1 MSDRNIS
8 TDPAGRE
15 FTIAFAIQIGAY
27 TLEPS
32 SRPGWMWV
40 MAGGEGGEFEVAKL
54 EAVIAK
60 FYEENF

>member
-1 MSDRNIS
+1 MTTPESK
-8 TDPAGRE
+8 E
-15 FTIAFAIQIGAY
+15 FSIRFAIQIGAY

-32 SRPGWMWV
+32 SHEGYVWV